1 MKDQARGGAFIM
13 TCQVTAIETSFFILT
28 TRSAICQNA
37 KDDAGSVRKGIQAT
51 ESRGDSAMHPATFQL
66 RHHQP
71 SKQDPRLSCAFL
83 TRLELYLLWA
93 LSTTSPCPK
102 YGNTSESQISR
113 DQKGEDGRADALHVS
128 TESKTV

>member
-1 MKDQARGGAFIM
+1 MEDQARGGAFIM
-13 TCQVTAIETSFFILT
+13 TCLVTAIETSLFILI

-51 ESRGDSAMHPATFQL
+51 ESRGDSAMHLATFQL

-71 SKQDPRLSCAFL
+71 SKQDARLSFVFL
-83 TRLELYLLWA
+83 MCLELYLFWA
-93 LSTTSPCPK
+93 LSTASPCPK
-102 YGNTSESQISR
+102 YGHMSESQISR
-113 DQKGEDGRADALHVS
+113 DQKGEDGRAGALHVS